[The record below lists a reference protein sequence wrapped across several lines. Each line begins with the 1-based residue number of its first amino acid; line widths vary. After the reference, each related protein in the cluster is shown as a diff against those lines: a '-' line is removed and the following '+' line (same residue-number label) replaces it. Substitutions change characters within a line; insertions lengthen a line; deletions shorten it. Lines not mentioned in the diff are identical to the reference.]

1 MTSLPMLVQEK
12 FPFFRNLPAEEITQ
26 LLQFFTRHQAK
37 AGEIIWHEGDKDNEA
52 AFILSGKLGIKKMT
66 EFTNRHIIVGTYA
79 TGSVVGELC
88 LLTDNNRA
96 VTAEAISDVELLFL
110 SNENFEK
117 LVSAHPAL
125 GLKLLRG
132 LFKMTSKRLTKS
144 YERIASIF

>member
-1 MTSLPMLVQEK
+1 MTSLPMLAQDK
-12 FPFFRNLPAEEITQ
+12 FPFFKNLPAEEIAQ
-26 LLQFFTRHQAK
+26 LLKFFTRHKAE
-37 AGEIIWHEGDKDNEA
+37 AGEIIWHEGDKDNQA
-52 AFILSGKLGIKKMT
+52 AFILSGKLGIKKLT
-66 EFTNRHIIVGTYA
+66 EFANRHIIVGTYA

-88 LLTDNNRA
+88 LLTENNRA
-96 VTAEAISDVELLFL
+96 VTAEAITDVELLFL

-117 LVSAHPAL
+117 LVNAHPTL

>member
-1 MTSLPMLVQEK
+1 MTSLPMLAQDK
-12 FPFFRNLPAEEITQ
+12 FPFFRNLPEEEISQ
-26 LLQFFTRHQAK
+26 LLQFFTRHQAQ
-37 AGEIIWHEGDKDNEA
+37 AGEILWHEGDKDNQA

-66 EFTNRHIIVGTYA
+66 EFTNRHIIVGTYS

-88 LLTDNNRA
+88 LLTDNDRA
-96 VTAEAISDVELLFL
+96 VTAEAITDVELLFL

-117 LVSAHPAL
+117 LVSTHPEL